1 MAHREIGQLSLADG
15 LVAERGR
22 NESLERIAALVDWA
36 PIGALLSGLHASV
49 RGPKSYPPLMMLK
62 ALLLQQ
68 WHGLGDVDLEAMLGD
83 RISFRRFCAIAL
95 DDATPDH
102 VTISNFRRLLVAQGL
117 ADQVFAAV
125 AVQIAAAGLLVKRGT
140 LIAASLIAGAVKR
153 PRPPQDVETAE
164 TPARAEGS
172 PSPGAE
178 RAPSKLVRSPIDPEA
193 AWSKKGGVRRFGYKA
208 HVAVDAGSGIIR
220 RHLLT
225 PGNVNDT
232 VPADQLII
240 GDERAV
246 YADQAYDSLARRAL
260 LKESGIK
267 NRIMRRANK
276 HHPLSKR
283 HKQRNTLIGKVRGP
297 VEQVFSRL
305 KGPLRWARVRYIGV
319 QRNAAHLALL
329 CTALNL
335 MRWATLRPA

>member
-15 LVAERGR
+15 LVAECGR
-22 NESLERIAALVDWA
+22 NQPLEQIAALVDWA
-36 PIGALLSGLHASV
+36 PISALLSGVHASV

-68 WHGLGDVDLEAMLGD
+68 WHGLADEHLEATLSD
-83 RISFRRFCAIAL
+83 RISFRRFCGVAL
-95 DDATPDH
+95 DEATPDH
-102 VTISNFRRLLVAQGL
+102 VTISNFRRLLAAEGL

-125 AVQIAAAGLLVKRGT
+125 AAQIAAAGLLVKRGT
-140 LIAASLIAGAVKR
+140 LIDASLIAAAVKR
-153 PRPPQDVETAE
+153 PRPPQDVEA
-164 TPARAEGS
+164 AEG
-172 PSPGAE
+172 AAQ
-178 RAPSKLVRSPIDPEA
+178 RAPSKLVKSPLDPDA

-246 YADQAYDSLARRAL
+246 YADQAYDSAARRAL
-260 LKESGIK
+260 LKERGIT

-276 HHPLSKR
+276 HHELSRR

-297 VEQVFSRL
+297 VEQVFSRF
-305 KGPLRWARVRYIGV
+305 KGPMRWARVRYIGL

-335 MRWATLRPA
+335 MRWASLRPT

>member
-15 LVAERGR
+15 LVEGGR
-22 NESLERIAALVDWA
+22 NASLERIAELVDWV
-36 PIGALLSGLHASV
+36 PIGVLLSGVHASV

-68 WHGLGDVDLEAMLGD
+68 WHGLSDPELEAMLGD
-83 RISFRRFCAIAL
+83 RISFRRFCGVAL

-102 VTISNFRRLLVAQGL
+102 VTISNFRRLLATQGL

-125 AVQIAAAGLLVKRGT
+125 AAQIAAAGLLVKRGT
-140 LIAASLIAGAVKR
+140 LIDASLIAAAVKR
-153 PRPPQDVETAE
+153 PRPPQEPEAAE
-164 TPARAEGS
+164 APAPAEGS
-172 PSPGAE
+172 PTGVA
-178 RAPSKLVRSPIDPEA
+178 RAPSKLVRSPVDPEA

-232 VPADQLII
+232 VPADQLIL

-246 YADQAYDSLARRAL
+246 YADQAYDCAARCAL
-260 LKESGIK
+260 LKERKIK
-267 NRIMRRANK
+267 NRIMHRANK
-276 HHPLSKR
+276 HHPLSAR

-297 VEQVFSRL
+297 VEQIFARF
-305 KGPLRWARVRYIGV
+305 KGPMRWARVRYIGL

-335 MRWATLRPA
+335 RRWARLRPA